1 MKPLRPGLLPV
12 IMLVVIIAW
21 ALFAV
26 AMLTG
31 TLVAAQKIET
41 RLAVINED
49 FPTISQNVKSI
60 PLAVETGRI
69 ADEINRV
76 AAPIGPQFTQVVDA
90 VGMIDA
96 SAKTVNDNVIS
107 INGSAKM
114 INAAVK
120 TINGT
125 VVMIDTSLTA
135 VNDQVGSINGSVVG
149 IGRSFD
155 GILGEVRSIDDEVAG
170 INNRADVVIGQALG
184 ISRDLDRIA
193 PVVRDIRQNSQAIAD
208 SPLLLRD
215 LEGLLKLDILKDL
228 TAPVLEELPVSPV
241 AALPAPLDSKDG
253 VLPQATPLVGNKEI
267 VPDVVPAPPV
277 IESGAGLLQPVG
289 KLVAPR

>member
-31 TLVAAQKIET
+31 TLVAAQKIDT
-41 RLAVINED
+41 RVASINTDYPE
-49 FPTISQNVKSI
+49 ISQNLESI

-76 AAPIGPQFTQVVDA
+76 ATPIGPQFTQVVDA
-90 VGMIDA
+90 VGSIDA
-96 SAKTVNDNVIS
+96 SVKMVNENAVS
-107 INGSAKM
+107 INASVKM
-114 INAAVK
+114 INGAVQ
-120 TINGT
+120 TIGNT
-125 VVMIDTSLTA
+125 VGSIDTTLTA
-135 VNDQVGSINGSVVG
+135 VNEQAGAINSSVRGIDQ
-149 IGRSFD
+149 SFD

-184 ISRDLDRIA
+184 ISRDLDRVSNKIL
-193 PVVRDIRQNSQAIAD
+193 PDIVQNSRAIAD

-215 LEGLLKLDILKDL
+215 LEGLLKLDALKEL
-228 TAPVLEELPVSPV
+228 TAPVLDELPVPPV
-241 AALPAPLDSKDG
+241 ALPAPLGPQDG
-253 VLPQATPLVGNKEI
+253 VLPASPSLVGDKGI
-267 VPDVVPAPPV
+267 VPDAVPAPV
-277 IESGAGLLQPVG
+277 VEEGASLLEPVG
-289 KLVAPR
+289 GLVAPR